1 MLEQHSVRPPP
12 PSGFAF
18 MDMKHAVCVR
28 HTPKQNHLL
37 AALPAA
43 DYGRLLPNLELVPWP
58 LGWTVYEAGTPMKYV
73 YFPTSGVVSRIYVTE
88 NGASTEI
95 AVTGNEGLVGIA
107 LIMGGETSPRRV
119 TVHSAGYAYRLRA
132 DVLQG
137 EFERGGPL
145 QRLLLRYVQA
155 LITQMAQAAVCNR
168 HHTLEQQLCRWLL
181 SNLDRLP
188 SNELTVTQELIANLL
203 GVRREGVT
211 VTAGHLQQSG
221 VIRYSRGHISVLDRA
236 KLETLA
242 CECYT
247 VVKEAFERL
256 LPDQT
261 AVDVPSK
268 GRTARSCAKQTEQI
282 AA

>member
-1 MLEQHSVRPPP
+1 MLEQHSVGPPP
-12 PSGFAF
+12 QSGFALR
-18 MDMKHAVCVR
+18 DVKHAECVR
-28 HTPKQNHLL
+28 HTPRQNRLL

-43 DYGRLLPNLELVPWP
+43 DYGRLLPYLELIPWP
-58 LGWTVYEAGTPMKYV
+58 LGWTVYEAGTRMKYV
-73 YFPTSGVVSRIYVTE
+73 YLPTSGVVSRICVTG
-88 NGASTEI
+88 NGESTEI

-119 TVHSAGYAYRLRA
+119 TVHSAGYAYRLKA
-132 DVLQG
+132 DVLQE
-137 EFERGGPL
+137 EFDRGGPL

-155 LITQMAQAAVCNR
+155 LITQMAQSAVCNR

-211 VTAGHLQQSG
+211 LTAGHLQQSG
-221 VIRYSRGHISVLDRA
+221 LIRYSRGHISVLDRA
-236 KLETLA
+236 KLEALT
-242 CECYT
+242 CECYA

-256 LPDQT
+256 LPDT
-261 AVDVPSK
+261 NAVDVPAK
-268 GRTARSCAKQTEQI
+268 GRIASSCAKPAEQI